1 MNKYSG
7 IKERY
12 SLYECGHTVTQ
23 RNWMLCMSV
32 NKYTVTWRK
41 CPLCTSVN
49 KYTDTEG
56 LYSLSRCEQLH
67 NIKKKCI
74 LCMIWTNTVTLIA
87 TKSQCSFLHK
97 TKCLCNYCPCD
108 QNYCQ
113 LSPLRSVLIF
123 GINRP
128 LFRSLWKESVNNDG
142 QQFHQYQ
149 QENCMF
155 ESAYHIIIHISIT
168 SYQENVVF

>member
-1 MNKYSG
+1 LSWIILVKCRFNLMN
-7 IKERY
+7 IK
-12 SLYECGHTVTQ
+12 TQ
-23 RNWMLCMSV
+23 DLWWMSYWDLMQH
-32 NKYTVTWRK
+32 RK
-41 CPLCTSVN
+41 CLKNNV
-49 KYTDTEG
+49 
-56 LYSLSRCEQLH
+56 QLH

-168 SYQENVVF
+168 RMLLYLFISYKEYIFF

>member
-1 MNKYSG
+1 MSVDTQWHKGTGCFVWVWTNTQWHEG
-7 IKERY
+7 NALFVRVWTNT
-12 SLYECGHTVTQ
+12 LTQ
-23 RNWMLCMSV
+23 RDCTLYLGV
-32 NKYTVTWRK
+32 NNYTT
-41 CPLCTSVN
+41 L
-49 KYTDTEG
+49 
-56 LYSLSRCEQLH
+56 
-67 NIKKKCI
+67 KKKCI